1 MDDNSGCLFKLLIA
15 TLLVS
20 LAYSITGYS
29 MLLNVVY
36 LFGAV
41 FILTAVISFFTSD

>member
-1 MDDNSGCLFKLLIA
+1 MNDDSGCLFNLLIA
-15 TLLVS
+15 ALLFS

-29 MLLNVVY
+29 MLLNLVY

-41 FILTAVISFFTSD
+41 FILVAIVSLFTGD

>member
-1 MDDNSGCLFKLLIA
+1 MDDNSGCLFNLLIA
-15 TLLVS
+15 ALLIS

-29 MLLNVVY
+29 MLLNLVY

-41 FILTAVISFFTSD
+41 FILVAVISFFTGD